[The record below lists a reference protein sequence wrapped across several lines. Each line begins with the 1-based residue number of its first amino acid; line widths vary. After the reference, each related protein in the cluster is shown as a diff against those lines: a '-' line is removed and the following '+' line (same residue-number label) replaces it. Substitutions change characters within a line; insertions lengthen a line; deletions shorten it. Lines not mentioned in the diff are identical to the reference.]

1 MKKIKTFLRSAVS
14 LSICFMMAFTLTM
27 SKPLTTFADAEGDTN
42 EDDTTIVTLG
52 ANLNQEERA
61 TVLSLLDLTEGDLE
75 NCTVLE
81 VTNQDEHTYLDDYLD
96 ASVIGTRALSSIKL
110 NKTEPGD
117 GIEVDTKNINYCTKE
132 MYVNALAT
140 AGIEDADV
148 VVVGPFD
155 ISGTAAL
162 VGVMKAYEEMTG
174 EEIPE
179 EVKDAATDELVTTG
193 ELSEVIGDKEKATEL
208 IGYIKKQVVSQDLAS
223 DDEIAEVV
231 KDAAEQMDI
240 TLTDDQVKDIVSMMK
255 KISKLD
261 IDPEKLQKQA
271 QGIYDKIQ
279 DLNIDTEKAKG
290 FLEKIIE
297 FFKSIYEKLVG

>member
-27 SKPLTTFADAEGDTN
+27 SKPLTTFADAEGDAN

-61 TVLSLLDLTEGDLE
+61 TVLSLLDLTEKDLE
-75 NCTVLE
+75 DCTVLE

-110 NKTEPGD
+110 SKAEAGD
-117 GIEVDTKNINYCTKE
+117 GIEVDTQNINYCTKE

-148 VVVGPFD
+148 VVVGPFA

-208 IGYIKKQVVSQDLAS
+208 IGYIKKQVITQDLAS
-223 DDEIAEVV
+223 DEEIAEVV

-240 TLTDDQVKDIVSMMK
+240 TLTDAQVDDIVSMMK

-279 DLNIDTEKAKG
+279 ELNIDTEKAKG
-290 FLEKIIE
+290 FFDKIIE
-297 FFKSIYEKLVG
+297 FFKAIYEKLVG